1 MDGARETL
9 HATAISLG
17 DRAALLRGPSGS
29 GKSDLALR
37 CLACAPNAL
46 ISGSARL
53 ISDDQVIVTRR
64 GGTLIASAPATLFGK
79 MEVRGIGI
87 VPVASHQ
94 DANVVMCV
102 DLVVANLIERM
113 PDPWPMTSILG
124 ISVPILQVDA
134 WAHATPIKILLALS
148 LSLLPQPQVCD

>member
-17 DRAALLRGPSGS
+17 DRAALIRGPSGS
-29 GKSDLALR
+29 GKSDIALR

-46 ISGSARL
+46 IGEPSRL

-64 GGTLIASAPATLFGK
+64 GASLIASAPAAIVGK
-79 MEVRGIGI
+79 LEVRGIGI
-87 VPVASHQ
+87 VPVASQ
-94 DANVVMCV
+94 QSAMIVMCV
-102 DLVVANLIERM
+102 ELTSAHRMERM

-124 ISVPILQVDA
+124 ISIPILLVDA
-134 WAHATPIKILLALS
+134 GAHATPIKILLALS